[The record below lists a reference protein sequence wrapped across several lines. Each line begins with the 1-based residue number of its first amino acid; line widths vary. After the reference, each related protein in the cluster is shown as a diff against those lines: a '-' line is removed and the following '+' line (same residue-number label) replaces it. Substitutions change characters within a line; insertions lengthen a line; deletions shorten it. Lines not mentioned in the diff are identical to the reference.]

1 MIISLLDSFLSFEM
15 NFLLEI
21 IRTCFKIQM
30 SSNAKKV
37 RERLKDAREIRSP
50 LLTKRGYLWFLCGS
64 AISPSK

>member
-1 MIISLLDSFLSFEM
+1 M